1 MGQLN
6 TKSKTVVEKHD
17 NNCDYGD
24 ASDYCYARDNNSMYQ
39 PSDYNTMEEEEEEE
53 AITRSKV

>member
-17 NNCDYGD
+17 SNCDYGD
-24 ASDYCYARDNNSMYQ
+24 ASDNCYARDNNSMYQ
-39 PSDYNTMEEEEEEE
+39 PSDYDTMEEEEEETM
-53 AITRSKV
+53 TRCKV